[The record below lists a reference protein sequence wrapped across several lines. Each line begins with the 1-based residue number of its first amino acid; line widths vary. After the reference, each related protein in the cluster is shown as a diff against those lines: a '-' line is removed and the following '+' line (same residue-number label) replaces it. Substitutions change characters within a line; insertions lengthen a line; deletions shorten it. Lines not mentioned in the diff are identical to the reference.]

1 VVVGFRLPSS
11 RNKAAEQQ
19 MFNHLNEYTNK
30 CLADLREPNELYELD
45 VESLR
50 VSLLMTDSTLKER
63 VDVNGR

>member
-1 VVVGFRLPSS
+1 
-11 RNKAAEQQ
+11 